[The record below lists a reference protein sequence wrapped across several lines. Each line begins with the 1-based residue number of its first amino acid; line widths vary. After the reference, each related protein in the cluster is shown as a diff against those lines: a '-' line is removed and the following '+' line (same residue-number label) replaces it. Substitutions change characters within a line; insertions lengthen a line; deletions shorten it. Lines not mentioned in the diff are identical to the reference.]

1 MPDGL
6 APFFSVT
13 GQQTGVLA
21 YLAVVAGNTLL
32 NWVALPRLGLHP
44 WPETS
49 PKVAVLIPARNEERN
64 IRRCVKSLLNQDYP
78 DFGIWVLDDD
88 SGDRTFAIL
97 AELAA
102 HAPRL
107 HVHKS
112 APLPPGWL
120 GKNWACW
127 QLAQAVPEG
136 FPLLLFVD
144 ADTWHAPDMLRVTV
158 AALLVGRYDL
168 LSILPR
174 QITGTWVERLTV
186 PILPWA
192 LLSHFPLWLTGHLRW
207 PALSAAV
214 GQFMLWRRAAYQ
226 MIGGH
231 AAVHT
236 KVAEDIAMAR
246 RAAALGLC
254 GRLLPGS
261 EHVFCRM
268 YCTTGEVLQGLG
280 KNLYAIFGKRWLP
293 YLFVWLWMSVV
304 FLSPWIIWLGRGLA
318 GWPGSSFL
326 AGLSILA
333 AFMIWAGVI
342 RMAGLQRMLIFFYPL
357 ITFSAL
363 ILAFHSMGQI
373 LRHRARWKG
382 RPVS

>member
-1 MPDGL
+1 
-6 APFFSVT
+6 
-13 GQQTGVLA
+13 
-21 YLAVVAGNTLL
+21 
-32 NWVALPRLGLHP
+32 
-44 WPETS
+44 
-49 PKVAVLIPARNEERN
+49 
-64 IRRCVKSLLNQDYP
+64 
-78 DFGIWVLDDD
+78 
-88 SGDRTFAIL
+88 L

-102 HAPRL
+102 HDPRL

-136 FPLLLFVD
+136 FALLLFVD

-207 PALSAAV
+207 PALSVAV

-333 AFMIWAGVI
+333 AFIIWAGVI
-342 RMAGLQRMLIFFYPL
+342 RMAGLQRLLIFFYPF
-357 ITFSAL
+357 IIFSAL

-373 LRHRARWKG
+373 LRHRAKWKD